1 VPPTPAT
8 HWENVLAELQANAPG
23 VQGPVRRVADADAE
37 FETEVTVIAVLPN
50 IEDVMLNAERV
61 VDCEMSIE
69 VVFEKAGNCEEG
81 ENELLGDVLENIGCH
96 EEDVGENTVVVVTVA
111 TPVTAEVEMFVI
123 ATKREDGVRLAN
135 TVFVIVTTS
144 VILNVEVNCTG
155 TVGVVALGESAEAI
169 VDVVFAYGPGV
180 IVADG
185 MVVLR
190 AVLFGA
196 DPEPTNPVPLRG
208 G

>member
-1 VPPTPAT
+1 MPPRPAT

-23 VQGPVRRVADADAE
+23 VQGPVRRVADVDAK
-37 FETEVTVIAVLPN
+37 FELEVTVIAVLPN
-50 IEDVMLNAERV
+50 TEDVMLNAGRV
-61 VDCEMSIE
+61 VDCEMSID
-69 VVFEKAGNCEEG
+69 VVFEKAGDCEEG
-81 ENELLGDVLENIGCH
+81 ENELPEDVLENIGCH

-123 ATKREDGVRLAN
+123 ATKREDGVRLTN
-135 TVFVIVTTS
+135 IVFVTVTTP
-144 VILNVEVNCTG
+144 VTLNVDVNCTG
-155 TVGVVALGESAEAI
+155 TVGVVVLGESAEAI
-169 VDVVFAYGPGV
+169 VDVVFAYGPDV

-190 AVLFGA
+190 AVLFSA
-196 DPEPTNPVPLRG
+196 YPEPTNPVPLRG